1 MAKTII
7 SEGKTSTEAIE
18 KGLKQLNVSKD
29 KVDIKILENEEKRSF
44 FSILTPRVVKVE
56 LTLKENMPE
65 KRSENEFH
73 RKQNRLSKEE
83 KQEKIKGHD
92 TEEKEEKRHTEKIA
106 LKPEEMEMAKEN
118 LKAFLDEFIVKISS
132 NIEYKIT
139 SDDEYIYVTLNG
151 GEAGRLIGYRGE
163 TLNAM
168 QLILS
173 SIANKKIEGKV
184 RIILDIENYREK
196 RKIAL
201 EELADKLARTV
212 IRNGKQV
219 TLEPMSAYERKII
232 HNRLQD
238 SQRVKTYSVGEEPY
252 RKVVITK
259 K

>member
-65 KRSENEFH
+65 KKSENEFH
-73 RKQNRLSKEE
+73 RKQNRPSQEE
-83 KQEKIKGHD
+83 KTKEHEV
-92 TEEKEEKRHTEKIA
+92 EERKRTEKIV
-106 LKPEEMEMAKEN
+106 LKPEEIEMAKEN
-118 LKAFLDEFIVKISS
+118 LEIFLNEFITKISS
-132 NIEYKIT
+132 NIEYKII

-151 GEAGRLIGYRGE
+151 EEAGRLIGYRGE

-168 QLILS
+168 QLVLS

-201 EELADKLARTV
+201 EELADKLERTV